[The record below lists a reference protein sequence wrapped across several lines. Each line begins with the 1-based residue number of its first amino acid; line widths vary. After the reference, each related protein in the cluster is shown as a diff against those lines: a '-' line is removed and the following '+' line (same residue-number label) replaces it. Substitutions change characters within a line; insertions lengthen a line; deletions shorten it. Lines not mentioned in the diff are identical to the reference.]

1 MSIIQLVYSLIY
13 FYPFVLFC
21 FSFWHSVKS
30 PRDWGLAICSGDL
43 YPVSQRIGGK
53 AAVALVIG
61 DDARNTRKEH
71 DRLPQ
76 SKLVAIARYKL
87 QLGNFS
93 QLNDQPKSGLKK
105 NLNWRAG
112 QLWVGDILLSVLTDR
127 LVLDTERFWRQGRNS
142 RENLRTK
149 LRSVES

>member
-1 MSIIQLVYSLIY
+1 M
-13 FYPFVLFC
+13 
-21 FSFWHSVKS
+21 
-30 PRDWGLAICSGDL
+30 AICSGDL

-61 DDARNTRKEH
+61 DNARNTRKEH
-71 DRLPQ
+71 DQLPQ

-112 QLWVGDILLSVLTDR
+112 QL
-127 LVLDTERFWRQGRNS
+127 
-142 RENLRTK
+142 
-149 LRSVES
+149 